1 MSISGYLESI
11 VSGMVTTI
19 TPQILVGEC
28 VRHGI
33 SKKKL
38 LDEAGISQDCLDH
51 PAGSI
56 SLDLACVLWDTALR
70 LTRKEM
76 LGLHAA
82 ERVPFGK
89 YRLLDYMFAA
99 NATPKQAL
107 LGISRAFGTMN
118 TGFTMSFHL
127 HAEQA
132 YLEMHG
138 PGKLRDLPRS
148 YIEYIL
154 AIFVIRL
161 RIVTQVNLSPTE
173 VHVTHGETRFATEYE
188 RLFGA
193 RVRFRQAVNR
203 LVFPRHLMELQNSS
217 ADPEL
222 CALLELYAQQKLVR
236 LSGGRHTWGQ
246 IREALIYN
254 LLSGKTT
261 LTELSSQLAMSP
273 RSLQRE
279 IAGNGMNFRALLD
292 QTRQERALTLLQDKD
307 LPIAE
312 VGARLCYSDLSA
324 FSRAFHRWMGR
335 SPEQYRKNGA

>member
-1 MSISGYLESI
+1 M
-11 VSGMVTTI
+11 SGMVTTI

-28 VRHGI
+28 VRYGL

-38 LDEAGISQDCLDH
+38 LDEVGISQDCLDH

-56 SLDLACVLWDTALR
+56 PLDLACALWEAALR

-99 NATPKQAL
+99 NTTPQQAL
-107 LGISRAFGTMN
+107 LGISRAFGIMN
-118 TGFTMSFHL
+118 TGFTMSFRL

-138 PGKLRDLPRS
+138 PGKLQDLPRS

-161 RIVTQVNLSPTE
+161 RIITQVNLNPAE
-173 VHVTHGETRFATEYE
+173 IHVTHGETQFATEYE

-203 LVFPRHLMELQNSS
+203 LVFPRHLMELRNPF

-222 CALLELYAQQKLVR
+222 CELLELYAQQRLMR
-236 LSGGRHTWGQ
+236 LSGGRHTWNQ
-246 IREALIYN
+246 VREALVYN

-279 IAGNGMNFRALLD
+279 IASNGMNFRALLD
-292 QTRQERALTLLQDKD
+292 QTRQERALALLQDKD
-307 LPIAE
+307 LPISE

-324 FSRAFHRWMGR
+324 FSRAFQRWTGR
-335 SPEQYRKNGA
+335 SPQKYRKNGA

>member
-1 MSISGYLESI
+1 M
-11 VSGMVTTI
+11 SGMVTTI
-19 TPQILVGEC
+19 TPQILVEEC
-28 VRHGI
+28 VRYGL

-38 LDEAGISQDCLDH
+38 LDEVGISQGCLDH

-56 SLDLACVLWDTALR
+56 PLDLACVLWDAALR

-99 NATPKQAL
+99 NTTPKQAL
-107 LGISRAFGTMN
+107 LGISRAFGIMN
-118 TGFTMSFHL
+118 TGFTMSFRL

-138 PGKLRDLPRS
+138 PGKLQTLPRP

-161 RIVTQVNLSPTE
+161 RIITQVNLNPAE
-173 VHVTHGETRFATEYE
+173 IHVTHGETQFATEYE

-193 RVRFRQAVNR
+193 RVRFRQTVNR
-203 LVFPRHLMELQNSS
+203 LVFPRHLMELRNPF

-222 CALLELYAQQKLVR
+222 CELLELYAQRRLMR
-236 LSGGRHTWGQ
+236 LSGGRHTWEQ
-246 IREALIYN
+246 VREALVYN
-254 LLSGKTT
+254 LLSGKIT
-261 LTELSSQLAMSP
+261 LTELAAQLAMSP

-292 QTRQERALTLLQDKD
+292 QTRQERALALLQDED
-307 LPIAE
+307 LSIGE
-312 VGARLCYSDLSA
+312 IGARLCYSDLSA
-324 FSRAFHRWMGR
+324 FSRAFQRWTGR
-335 SPEQYRKNGA
+335 SPQQYRKNGA